1 MENNFRLLAL
11 LCALVFAGV
20 MTSCEEPEPPAP
32 VFTLKDYF
40 VGERPALI
48 ANNSFAIGD
57 QEYTFGSVAAM
68 MSGENLLIVATPQAG
83 YTDAEKIFAECE
95 EYFYGA
101 VSPLLVG
108 KTFDITTE
116 KKLFTVASTLAG
128 APIEG
133 ITPDYPEEAVRG
145 EMTISYVDGK
155 ATLVGW
161 VLGADYTEL
170 AVKME
175 CEADIALLTDVIYR
189 GNEAKPLRASFYQ
202 MDEEG
207 TTLWFTPAG
216 LEHAG
221 ELEIATWYF
230 SLTLSNSLLGKD
242 VDITSLPSGSAFAFE
257 MVDNAT
263 PENSLRIS
271 SEQLQGA
278 TGNFIV
284 HRTQE
289 GVYDARVNIT
299 IAGIEYGL
307 EFGGECVDYEIRPE
321 VKTNFLT
328 YGKGNK
334 AQEITLVS
342 AAVDCST
349 DVWVVTLTAA
359 NESVLTATVPAE
371 FFTGDAKGFSQSPNL
386 TVSYN
391 ERTYSKA
398 NGDSGTIFA
407 SLMILDSPEEAP
419 RLNFEF
425 MGYDDLS
432 CIYSGD
438 CTLTE

>member
-289 GVYDARVNIT
+289 GVYDAKVNIT

-407 SLMILDSPEEAP
+407 SLMILDLPEEAP

>member
-289 GVYDARVNIT
+289 GVYDAKVNIT

-407 SLMILDSPEEAP
+407 SLMIPDSPKEAP
-419 RLNFEF
+419 ILNFEF

>member
-1 MENNFRLLAL
+1 MKNNFRLLAL

-407 SLMILDSPEEAP
+407 SLMILDLPEEAP